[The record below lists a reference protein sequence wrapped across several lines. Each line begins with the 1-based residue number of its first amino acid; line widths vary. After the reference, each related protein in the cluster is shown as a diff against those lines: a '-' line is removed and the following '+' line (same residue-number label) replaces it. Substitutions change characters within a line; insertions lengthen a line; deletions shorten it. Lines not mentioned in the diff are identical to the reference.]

1 MIIYILSGGKIMET
15 LNPKYRIDTPENK
28 AFQEETRNTL
38 LSFGHRFPS
47 PAGSSYYLGDDGTPW
62 TDRNRETWITS
73 RMAHVYSLGTLLGHE
88 GSEALTDAA
97 LTGLLGELHDTE
109 HGGWYAGLT
118 ATGEIVPT
126 KQCYAHAFVI
136 LAATSGIT
144 AGRPLAHDLLDQALE
159 LYDLRFW
166 NEEEGLACDTW
177 NTEFTVLDDYRGL
190 NANMHTVEAFLAAAD
205 VTGDEKYRVRAGRII
220 DHVLGW
226 AKENDWRIPE
236 HFTKEWV
243 ADLECNKEQPD
254 DPFKPY
260 GATPGHGIEWARL
273 ITQWALST
281 YQADMAGA
289 SAYIQAAENL
299 FNRAVTD
306 AWNADGAPGIV
317 YTTDWEGNPVVH
329 DRMHWTLAEAIN
341 TSAVLYRVTNKPEYA
356 DRYAEF
362 MQYLDEKVLDHV
374 NGSWFHQLDRNN
386 QLIGTV
392 WPGKSD
398 IYHALQSTL
407 IPYYSPAVSI
417 APAVKKHAV

>member
-1 MIIYILSGGKIMET
+1 MILIKTLSGGITMNT
-15 LNPKYRIDTPENK
+15 NPKYKIDTAENR
-28 AFQEETRNTL
+28 AFQEEIRNTL
-38 LSFGHRFPS
+38 LNFGHHFPS

-62 TDRNRETWITS
+62 TDRNRETWITC
-73 RMAHVYSLGTLLGHE
+73 RMAHVYSLGTMLGHE

-97 LTGLLGELHDTE
+97 LSGILGELKDTKN
-109 HGGWYAGLT
+109 GGWYAGIT
-118 ATGEIVPT
+118 ANGEIVPT

-136 LAATSGIT
+136 LAATSGIA
-144 AGRPLAHDLLDQALE
+144 AGRPLAHDLLDQALQ

-190 NANMHTVEAFLAAAD
+190 NANMHTVEAFLAVAD
-205 VTGDEKYRVRAGRII
+205 VVGDEKYRIRAGRII
-220 DHVLGW
+220 DHVIGW
-226 AKENDWRIPE
+226 AAENNWRIPE
-236 HFTKEWV
+236 HFTKDWT
-243 ADLECNKEQPD
+243 ADLECNKSQPD

-281 YQADMAGA
+281 YKDDLAGA
-289 SAYIQAAENL
+289 SKYIQAAENL
-299 FNRAVTD
+299 FNRAVAD

-341 TSAVLYRVTNKPEYA
+341 TSAVLYRVTKDEKYA
-356 DRYAEF
+356 SSYAEF
-362 MQYLDEKVLDHV
+362 MQYLDETVLDHV

-417 APAVKKHAV
+417 AAAVKNHEV